1 MLFYYFRKFMLWIGY
16 RRVLYLP
23 SDKGLGMGDFWKWEF
38 APDIAPKDYNEHT
51 YFVEIRRKNVTL

>member
-1 MLFYYFRKFMLWIGY
+1 MLWIGY

-38 APDIAPKDYNEHT
+38 APEIDPKDYNEHT